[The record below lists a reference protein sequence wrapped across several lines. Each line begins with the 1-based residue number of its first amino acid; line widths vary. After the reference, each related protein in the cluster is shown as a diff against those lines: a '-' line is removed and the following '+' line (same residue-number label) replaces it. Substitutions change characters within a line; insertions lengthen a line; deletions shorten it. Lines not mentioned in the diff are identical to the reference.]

1 MGRRETSRATVVG
14 YLVVLLG
21 VAGWVLGCF
30 LPLYRIA
37 DFGGDSITLYRQVAF
52 GSIGIKLGGALFLFG
67 GIAAIEVIS
76 MIGIIRHHRRSATVL
91 AGAVIAWI
99 LTSTGVLISVGSAF
113 SRPPGW
119 SLAVGYWCLWASV
132 ACVLAGTVIV
142 LTSSRRPDAETGGVA
157 QLDERSD
164 TP

>member
-1 MGRRETSRATVVG
+1 MDRRGTSRVSIGG

-21 VAGWVLGCF
+21 VAGWVAGCF

-37 DFGGDSITLYRQVAF
+37 DFGGDSTTLYKQVAF

-76 MIGIIRHHRRSATVL
+76 MIGILRHRRWSATVL
-91 AGAVIAWI
+91 AGAAIAWF

-119 SLAVGYWCLWASV
+119 ALAVGYWCLWVSV

-142 LTSSRRPDAETGGVA
+142 LNSSTRSSAEEDGDAQTHES
-157 QLDERSD
+157 SD

>member
-76 MIGIIRHHRRSATVL
+76 MIGIIRHRR
-91 AGAVIAWI
+91 GA
-99 LTSTGVLISVGSAF
+99 
-113 SRPPGW
+113 RPS
-119 SLAVGYWCLWASV
+119 SLV
-132 ACVLAGTVIV
+132 
-142 LTSSRRPDAETGGVA
+142 R
-157 QLDERSD
+157 
-164 TP
+164 